1 MAEVDETLKKKRT
14 FRKFTFRGVDLDQLL
29 DMPNEQLM
37 ELMHA
42 RARRRFARG
51 LKRKP
56 MALVKKLR
64 RAKKEAPPNEKPEI
78 VKTHLRNMIIVPEM
92 VGSIVG
98 IYNGKTFNQVEIKP
112 EMIGHYLG
120 EFSVTY
126 KPVKHAICLVAFAMW
141 EFQEALEEARVFGPE
156 LLHVARHAINSNLDI
171 TPYGLR
177 SVPTH
182 TEDGIPIRKLYVA
195 NLPPKTTR
203 TELFGV
209 FAQYGFI
216 KSCWLRMGD
225 RGLTKNTTPTYAFVT
240 FSDPADA
247 HKALLAPESEKAL
260 RGFKLKTFPADS
272 WHQPAED
279 ADGHVHWKPRAPRR
293 NSATLSPAPELPTNT
308 TQESSNGSGE
318 ATSSVAES
326 NAPHGAVTLTTAVLR
341 RVLQRLGPAL
351 ARLHIDHHWSALND
365 RTAHTVGKF
374 CPNLEELKHGAVT
387 LTTAVLRRVLQRLGP
402 ALARLHIDHHWSALN
417 DRTAHTVGKFCPN
430 LEELKVVGMYT
441 KNWNPLIYGCKN
453 LRALSFVSCNKLSDS
468 NLVRIVKSE
477 ASIESVMVAN
487 NTHVT
492 GLFLTGSNPP
502 KLHTLSFY
510 NCYSLQGTV
519 LSAAIDTLPNLRTLK
534 LDVCPVTM
542 WKIIP
547 LILSKLPK
555 LEELS
560 LSEYTS
566 IDVCLTP
573 QVGLDFCESMS
584 KLTELK
590 ILNLSRNIYITNNV
604 MKQIAKTCSKLEV
617 LNISSCNS
625 RKSNPQPGIFI
636 LYVGKILSFSLA
648 LAFGRTMITPEVS
661 GGFSLRRLDISYWRV
676 LSDARVRAAPAP
688 PPAGSHRARE
698 RRAHRAPFA
707 AVLDACPLLQVT
719 HRPRRPPA
727 GSHRARE
734 RRAHRRALRRRAGR
748 VPAAAGN
755 TPARA
760 ARLQA
765 PPREG
770 TPRSPPAAF
779 AAVLDACP
787 LLQVTHR
794 PRPPCRLH
802 RARERRAHRRA
813 LRRRAGR
820 VPAAAGNTPPA
831 PPACRL
837 SPREGT
843 PRSPPRPSP
852 PAGRVPAAAGT
863 HRPRRPPAGSHR
875 ARERRAHRAPF
886 AAVLD
891 ACPLLQV
898 THRPRRPPAGSHARG
913 NAALTAAP
921 SPPCWTRARCCR

>member
-156 LLHVARHAINSNLDI
+156 LLHVARREIYAINSNLDI

-326 NAPHGAVTLTTAVLR
+326 NAP
-341 RVLQRLGPAL
+341 
-351 ARLHIDHHWSALND
+351 
-365 RTAHTVGKF
+365 
-374 CPNLEELKHGAVT
+374 HGAVT

-625 RKSNPQPGIFI
+625 RKSNPQPG
-636 LYVGKILSFSLA
+636 
-648 LAFGRTMITPEVS
+648 
-661 GGFSLRRLDISYWRV
+661 
-676 LSDARVRAAPAP
+676 
-688 PPAGSHRARE
+688 
-698 RRAHRAPFA
+698 
-707 AVLDACPLLQVT
+707 
-719 HRPRRPPA
+719 
-727 GSHRARE
+727 
-734 RRAHRRALRRRAGR
+734 
-748 VPAAAGN
+748 N